1 MRMIHKSINEKKLPV
16 TLSLS
21 PTKHPKIPAK
31 SPTIAVRTPIMPK
44 DTKKQGQPPAT
55 PAGGIK
61 AKIICKRDK
70 KWNKNLIN
78 IGEFF
83 KNIKKDK

>member
-1 MRMIHKSINEKKLPV
+1 MIHKSINENKLPV

-61 AKIICKRDK
+61 AKIICKVGKQIFDYHY
-70 KWNKNLIN
+70 LE
-78 IGEFF
+78 GFTM
-83 KNIKKDK
+83 